1 MFTDVVEVKKFLTH
15 PRFVLVDNKE
25 DADIL
30 WIRGHFKDFRCV
42 ANLCLHVK
50 NYLIKLIYA
59 KSFCF
64 ISTGIPFNIIRG
76 TLRVPFFA
84 PHDITREMSFCNWV
98 VMMA

>member
-15 PRFVLVDNKE
+15 PRFGLVDNKE

-30 WIRGHFKDFRCV
+30 WMRGHFKDFRCV

-59 KSFCF
+59 KSFLF
-64 ISTGIPFNIIRG
+64 YINSYPIQYYPGYPEAFLLLMILPG
-76 TLRVPFFA
+76 K
-84 PHDITREMSFCNWV
+84 
-98 VMMA
+98 

>member
-30 WIRGHFKDFRCV
+30 WMRGHFKDFRCV

-50 NYLIKLIYA
+50 NYLIKLI
-59 KSFCF
+59 
-64 ISTGIPFNIIRG
+64 IICKVILFYINRYPIQYYPG
-76 TLRVPFFA
+76 YPEGFLLLMILPGK
-84 PHDITREMSFCNWV
+84 
-98 VMMA
+98 